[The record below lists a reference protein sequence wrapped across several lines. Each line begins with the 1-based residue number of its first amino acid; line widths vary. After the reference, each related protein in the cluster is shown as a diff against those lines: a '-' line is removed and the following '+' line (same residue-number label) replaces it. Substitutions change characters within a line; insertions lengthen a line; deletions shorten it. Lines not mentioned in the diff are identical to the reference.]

1 MTGRHTS
8 PAAWLLIQPIRCYQ
22 RFISRYTP
30 PTCRYYPCCSSYAIS
45 ALRVHGAVKGTLLT
59 VWRLLRCNPW
69 SSGGVDVVPPR
80 GSWRGG
86 DPAGQPALTMADDVE
101 RPAAPGSSPT
111 DLFSS
116 AQSDPARAPIAG
128 STAA

>member
-1 MTGRHTS
+1 VTGRRTS
-8 PAAWLLIQPIRCYQ
+8 PAAWLLIQPIRFYQ

-30 PTCRYYPCCSSYAIS
+30 PTCRYYPCCSSYAIT
-45 ALRVHGAVKGTLLT
+45 ALRTHGALKGTLLT
-59 VWRLLRCNPW
+59 GRRLLRCNPW
-69 SSGGVDVVPPR
+69 SSGGVDHVPPR

-86 DPAGQPALTMADDVE
+86 DRVSEPAVTVGDGPE
-101 RPAAPGSSPT
+101 RPAAAGSSPT

-116 AQSDPARAPIAG
+116 AQSQPARAPIAG

>member
-1 MTGRHTS
+1 VTGRRTS
-8 PAAWLLIQPIRCYQ
+8 PVAWVLIQPIRFYQ
-22 RFISRYTP
+22 RFVSRYTP
-30 PTCRYYPCCSSYAIS
+30 PSCRYYPCCSSFAIS
-45 ALRVHGAVKGTLLT
+45 ALRVHGAAKGTLLT

-69 SSGGVDVVPPR
+69 SSGGVDVVPPP

-86 DPAGQPALTMADDVE
+86 DPIPQPARTAGDGVE
-101 RPAAPGSSPT
+101 RPAAPGSSST